1 MQKTTT
7 LLLAGISLFFSLS
20 AAALDLQQAR
30 STGQIGEL
38 NTGYV
43 QALNNGGDAAT
54 LADDVNAKRR
64 AEYSRI
70 SAANGQSVDIVARL
84 AAGQIVK
91 NLGAGAKYQ
100 DASGNWRTR

>member
-7 LLLAGISLFFSLS
+7 LLLASVSLFFSLS

-43 QALNNGGDAAT
+43 QALQNNGDATA

-70 SAANGQSVDIVARL
+70 SAANGQSVDIVAKL

-91 NLGAGAKYQ
+91 NLGTGAKYQ
-100 DASGNWRTR
+100 DTNGSWQTR